1 MAHRVKLGIAFCV
14 VFAAGVAIGSV
25 STLRYTRPVPVQG
38 VDSPPEKFSVQ
49 LLQRWIKLNQFKLT
63 PDQFQKINP
72 IIRDTAED
80 LRRLRS
86 ENLNSEQ
93 IILEHMQD
101 EVADQLEPKQKKTF
115 QDLMDRQR
123 RMMDQFIEK
132 QRLKA
137 LDQKAKLEASQPVS

>member
-1 MAHRVKLGIAFCV
+1 
-14 VFAAGVAIGSV
+14 
-25 STLRYTRPVPVQG
+25 
-38 VDSPPEKFSVQ
+38 
-49 LLQRWIKLNQFKLT
+49 
-63 PDQFQKINP
+63 
-72 IIRDTAED
+72 
-80 LRRLRS
+80 
-86 ENLNSEQ
+86 
-93 IILEHMQD
+93 MQD